1 MTKKEKELRQK
12 VIQAAIDLEIKG
24 LNQCKSGNISVRW
37 KKGMLITPSGMIY
50 SKLKIDDIVYIDSN
64 FKAYGKRKP
73 SIETPFHMGILKN
86 KSEINTVI
94 HTHAPYGTGLSLLG
108 KAIPCYH
115 YMIAFFGG
123 SNIRCA
129 KFELP
134 GTFALA
140 KQAVKALKNRK
151 VCFLANHG
159 IIVTGTDIEEA
170 LRLTEEFEVFCKQLT
185 IAKING
191 IPKIVSKN
199 NMKKIIKSLETYG
212 KQ

>member
-1 MTKKEKELRQK
+1 MTNPL
-12 VIQAAIDLEIKG
+12 IDLQISCG
-24 LNQCKSGNISVRW
+24 LIRNLDL
-37 KKGMLITPSGMIY
+37 GMDMTQGDYY
-50 SKLKIDDIVYIDSN
+50 SHWYVDNN
-64 FKAYGKRKP
+64 FKAHGKRKP
-73 SIETPFHMGILKN
+73 SIETPFHMGILKD
-86 KSEINTVI
+86 KPEINSVI
-94 HTHAPYGTGLSLLG
+94 HTHAPYGTGLSLLR
-108 KAIPCYH
+108 KTIPSYH

-123 SNIRCA
+123 DNIRCA

-140 KQAVKALKNRK
+140 KQAIKALKNRK
-151 VCFLANHG
+151 VCFLSNHG

-191 IPKIVSKN
+191 IPKTVSKK
-199 NMKKIIKSLETYG
+199 NMKKIIESVKTYG